1 MAMWSSV
8 VRLLV
13 ARFSFNGLV
22 FLGVICAD
30 PLSAQTLSAQT
41 DLQAAR
47 PFLQQYCV
55 ACHGPAKQGNGLRFD
70 NLSSDLS
77 EPESLE
83 HWQAIVD
90 QLNLG
95 AMPPSEHRQPS
106 ETQVVEVVQR
116 ISSQLKLAYA
126 RQRSTGG
133 KTVVRRL
140 NRYELRS
147 TLRDLLYLQGNADYD
162 AGLVTKLEDRNGN
175 GRAQWNSEDPT
186 REFPA
191 DEVID
196 GFDNIG
202 GRLVMS
208 DFLLKQVIAAAESS
222 LKLAT
227 HAETRPSFETRRYS
241 SPIRPDPP
249 RSGLQMFAA
258 ALSLGYDGI
267 YQRYREPGA
276 STGGMGRV
284 GPNELVRGG
293 VGRTAQYQITIEAS
307 AHHQRHSW
315 GDLIKRDPDEPMLLG
330 LHIADSKRGGLGENP
345 TSRQLMQWVLPGD
358 GGKQTLTFECW
369 LDETWFPWLGWENG
383 PYDRALRPSML
394 VEQFVPDAYK
404 SPPAKGAPQKEKQ
417 DYERA
422 MAAALFTAG
431 YKGPHLRIHSLA
443 IEPIDKTWPPRGHVA
458 LYGGEDE
465 VAGNAVDGLIRRFIG
480 RAFRRPAKPAEVH
493 RYVQLI
499 ESQMAAG
506 ASREEALRVGYTA
519 ALASPN
525 FYYLQESEG
534 RLGDYELASRLS
546 YFLWS
551 SMPDEELFSLAA
563 SGNLSDPDI
572 LLAQVERMLN
582 HPNSAAFVRRFPQR
596 WLRIDRLGTMPPPG
610 GFYFHREMEL
620 EMREQ
625 VDAFFSHLV
634 HTNGPIREIVE
645 SDYTFL
651 NERVSQWIYKRDDV
665 WGDRFRKVPAKPP
678 HGGGMMTMPAVM
690 TATANGVDTSPVVRG
705 VWVLES
711 ILGTPPSPPPP
722 DVEPLSPDL
731 RDAKTIREQLIAH
744 REQAACNRCHLKIDP
759 LGFPFEH
766 FDELGLYREKYRIPG
781 GQLAIDPSARLADGR
796 EVSNIEELKQLLLTR
811 EDQITRNLTEKM
823 LAYAGG
829 RLMEPLDR
837 GSIDAIVEQLTERS
851 GGVRDLIKLVVQ
863 SDVFL
868 TK

>member
-1 MAMWSSV
+1 MPIKTG
-8 VRLLV
+8 
-13 ARFSFNGLV
+13 F
-22 FLGVICAD
+22 
-30 PLSAQTLSAQT
+30 AQAAPVQT
-41 DLQAAR
+41 TLQAVR
-47 PFLQQYCV
+47 PFLRQYCV
-55 ACHGPAKQGNGLRFD
+55 ACHGAAKQENELRFD
-70 NLSSDLS
+70 NLASDLS
-77 EPESLE
+77 ETENVE
-83 HWQAIVD
+83 IWQAIVD

-95 AMPPSEHRQPS
+95 AMPPSEHRQPN
-106 ETQVVEVVQR
+106 ETKVVEMVSR

-133 KTVVRRL
+133 KTVMRRL

-147 TLRDLLYLQGNADYD
+147 TLRDLLYLQGNADYA

-175 GRAQWNSEDPT
+175 GRAEWNSDDPT

-196 GFDNIG
+196 GLDNIG

-222 LKLAT
+222 LELAT
-227 HAETRPSFETRRYS
+227 HAETQPSFEARRYL
-241 SPIRPDPP
+241 SPIRADTP
-249 RSGLQMFAA
+249 RSGLQMYAA
-258 ALSLGYDGI
+258 VLSLGYDGI

-284 GPNELVRGG
+284 GPDDLVRGG
-293 VGRTAQYQITIEAS
+293 VGRTALYRITIEAS
-307 AHHQRHSW
+307 AHHQRHPW
-315 GDLIKRDPDEPMLLG
+315 GDLIQRGPDKPMLLG
-330 LHIADSKRGGLGENP
+330 LHMADSKRGGLGENP
-345 TSRQLMQWVLPGD
+345 TSRQLTQWVLPAD
-358 GGKQTLTFECW
+358 GSKQTMTFECW

-383 PYDRALRPSML
+383 PYDRALRPSTL
-394 VEQFVPDAYK
+394 VEQFLPDAYQ
-404 SPPAKGAPQKEKQ
+404 SPPLKGAPQKEKQ
-417 DYERA
+417 DYEHA
-422 MAAALFTAG
+422 MAAALFASG
-431 YKGPHLRIHSLA
+431 YQGPHLRIHSLA
-443 IEPIDKTWPPRGHVA
+443 IEPIEKIWPPRGHVA
-458 LYGGEDE
+458 LYGSEE
-465 VAGNAVDGLIRRFIG
+465 NVAANALDGLIRSFVS
-480 RAFRRPAKPAEVH
+480 RAFRRPAKPIEVQ
-493 RYVQLI
+493 RYVQLV
-499 ESQMAAG
+499 ESQIAAG
-506 ASREEALRVGYTA
+506 TSRDEALRVGYTA

-551 SMPDEELFSLAA
+551 SMPDEELFLLAS
-563 SGNLSDPDI
+563 SGELSDPEI
-572 LLAQVERMLN
+572 LLAQVERMLK

-610 GFYFHREMEL
+610 GFYFHRQMEM

-634 HTNGPIREIVE
+634 HSNRPIREIVE

-651 NERVSQWIYKRDDV
+651 NERVAQWIYKRDDV
-665 WGDRFRKVPAKPP
+665 WGDRFRKVPAKTP
-678 HGGGMMTMPAVM
+678 HGGGMLTMPAVM

-711 ILGTPPSPPPP
+711 VLGTPPSPPPP

-744 REQAACNRCHLKIDP
+744 REQAACNRCHRKIDP
-759 LGFPFEH
+759 FGFPFEH

-781 GQLAIDPSARLADGR
+781 GQLAIDSSAQFADGR
-796 EVSNIEELKQLLLTR
+796 EVRNIEELKQVLLTR

-823 LAYAGG
+823 LAYASG

-837 GSIDAIVEQLTERS
+837 GSVDAIVEQLAKQS
-851 GGVRDLIKLVVQ
+851 GGVRDLVKLIVQ
-863 SDVFL
+863 SDVFQ